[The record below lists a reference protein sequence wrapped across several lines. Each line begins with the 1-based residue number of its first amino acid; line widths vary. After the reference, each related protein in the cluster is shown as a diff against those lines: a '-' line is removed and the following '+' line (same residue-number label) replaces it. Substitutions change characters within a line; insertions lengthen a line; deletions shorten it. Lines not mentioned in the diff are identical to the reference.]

1 MTTVWYVFL
10 SIMLLGVVVM
20 LHELGHFAVGRLCGF
35 GIEEFSIGFGPKL
48 LGWRRKEIDY
58 SLRAL
63 PIGGYVRFTGEDEDN
78 DQENAFNNQPVWK
91 RFLVTVAGAVMNF
104 VLAFA
109 AILMLYTFY
118 GYIHTALPQISSVEE
133 ASPAQQVGLQAGDR
147 IISVDGVEISYD
159 EQGYNTMY
167 EMFSARQDAQPIAI
181 GIRRGAEQ
189 FVVSVSKVQSAD
201 GQWMLGVRLGASQRI
216 GFGTALQASCQTFKN
231 MSTMMIDVLR
241 NLVFKGEG
249 ADQVSGAVGIVS
261 QMSGYIQQGFDM
273 VLNMMAVISMNLGI
287 MNLLP
292 LPALDGGRLVFLLI
306 EGIRRKP
313 ISRDKEGMVHFIGM
327 VCLFILMGVLV
338 YSDVMKIIQG

>member
-10 SIMLLGVVVM
+10 SILLLGVVVM
-20 LHELGHFAVGRLCGF
+20 LHELGHFAMGRLCGF
-35 GIEEFSIGFGPKL
+35 GIEEFSIGFGPRIF
-48 LGWRRKEIDY
+48 GWRRKEIDY

-78 DQENAFNNQPVWK
+78 DQANAFNNQPVWK
-91 RFLVTVAGAVMNF
+91 RFLVTAAGAGMNF

-109 AILMLYTFY
+109 AILMLYTLY
-118 GYIHTALPQISSVEE
+118 GYMQIALPEINGVEA
-133 ASPAQQVGLQAGDR
+133 ASPAQQAGLMAGDR

-167 EMFSARQDAQPIAI
+167 EMFSAHQDAEPIVI
-181 GIRRGAEQ
+181 GIERGAEQ
-189 FVVSVSKVQSAD
+189 FTVSVSKAQAED
-201 GQWMLGVRLGASQRI
+201 GQWLMGVTLGVSQRV
-216 GFGTALQASCQTFKN
+216 GLGTAFQASCQTFKN

-241 NLVFKGEG
+241 NLIFKGEG

-273 VLNMMAVISMNLGI
+273 VLNIMAVISMNLGI

-292 LPALDGGRLVFLLI
+292 LPALDGGRLVFLVI

-313 ISRDKEGMVHFIGM
+313 IPRDKEGMVHFVGM
-327 VCLFILMGVLV
+327 MCLFILMGVLV
-338 YSDVMKIIQG
+338 FSDVMKLIQG